1 MEENFTVK
9 EIKDIVK
16 EIPALIS
23 PREMN
28 QPDPVEEA
36 LRTQIEQK
44 KISYKTMFT
53 HLKGLKIEIEHL
65 QLLMEK
71 AKLKLQKDFEA
82 WWSEETINL
91 ESQEEKPLLQ
101 NSASVLKTPP
111 LFFENQ
117 LYPGTIRVPNNSR
130 ASSNEESTV
139 KSSVSRLSNSN
150 SEMRYPVVTPFENL
164 EYSLKLP
171 LSQENRG

>member
-1 MEENFTVK
+1 MQKAAQAV
-9 EIKDIVK
+9 V
-16 EIPALIS
+16 S

-71 AKLKLQKDFEA
+71 GKLKLQKDFEV
-82 WWSEETINL
+82 WWSEETRSL
-91 ESQEEKPLLQ
+91 QSQEEKPFLQ
-101 NSASVLKTPP
+101 NSASVLKTPSS
-111 LFFENQ
+111 FFENQ
-117 LYPGTIRVPNNSR
+117 LHPCTISYVLNVTS
-130 ASSNEESTV
+130 EEF
-139 KSSVSRLSNSN
+139 
-150 SEMRYPVVTPFENL
+150 VTEL
-164 EYSLKLP
+164 LTL
-171 LSQENRG
+171 